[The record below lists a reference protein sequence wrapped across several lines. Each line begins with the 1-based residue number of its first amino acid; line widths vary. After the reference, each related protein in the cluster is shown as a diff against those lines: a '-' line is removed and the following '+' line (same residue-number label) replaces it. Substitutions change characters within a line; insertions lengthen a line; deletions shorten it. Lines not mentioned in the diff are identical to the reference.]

1 MAEGLIGQAKTAL
14 SEMFFIVLSWVKPI
28 TVQTFDMGVEIK
40 NENNLSV
47 RQQLQ
52 DWFAAEQSAL
62 LLEEEKKKLN
72 QRLYA
77 LFGYHILQV
86 GNIGGRHFLDGSK
99 ISHKLLA
106 SLIPDEESEQNSGF
120 CCDCSNLPVAPDSI
134 DVVVLPHVLEF
145 EANPHQV
152 LRESE
157 RVLIGEGHVVILGF
171 NPWSLWGFWRL
182 LLAWRE
188 KPPWQ
193 GHYIGLTRIKDW
205 LKLLDFEII
214 EIERF
219 YFRPPLRNS
228 KLLKKLEFMDQLG
241 PYCWPWFG
249 GVYLLVAKKRVV
261 PLTPIKLQWRTRRQM
276 IATGVAGTTTGMT
289 PHKHTSKDPLG

>member
-1 MAEGLIGQAKTAL
+1 MADE
-14 SEMFFIVLSWVKPI
+14 I
-28 TVQTFDMGVEIK
+28 TNK
-40 NENNLSV
+40 NSLSV
-47 RQQLQ
+47 RQQVQL
-52 DWFAAEQSAL
+52 WFAGEQSSL
-62 LLEEEKKKLN
+62 LLQEENKKLS

-106 SLIPDEESEQNSGF
+106 SLVPGETSGQNTGF
-120 CCDCSNLPVAPDSI
+120 CCDCSNLPVAHDSI

-171 NPWSLWGFWRL
+171 NPWSLWGLWRL

-205 LKLLDFEII
+205 LKLLDFEIT

-219 YFRPPLRNS
+219 YFRPPIRS
-228 KLLKKLEFMDQLG
+228 MKLLKKLEFMDQLG

-249 GVYLLVAKKRVV
+249 GAYLLVAKKRVV

-289 PHKHTSKDPLG
+289 PHEQTNKDSVK

>member
-1 MAEGLIGQAKTAL
+1 MGNE
-14 SEMFFIVLSWVKPI
+14 I
-28 TVQTFDMGVEIK
+28 TNKK
-40 NENNLSV
+40 NLTV

-52 DWFAAEQSAL
+52 DWFEGGQGAL
-62 LLEEEKKKLN
+62 LLQEEREKLS

-86 GNIGGRHFLDGSK
+86 GSIGGRHFLDGSK

-106 SLIPDEESEQNSGF
+106 SLIPDEESEQSPGF

-134 DVVVLPHVLEF
+134 DVIVLPHVLEF
-145 EANPHQV
+145 AANPHQV

-171 NPWSLWGFWRL
+171 NPWSLWGLWRS
-182 LLAWRE
+182 LLAWRG

-214 EIERF
+214 EIKRF
-219 YFRPPLRNS
+219 YFRPPLRS
-228 KLLKKLEFMDQLG
+228 LKLLKKLEFMDQLG

-261 PLTPIKLQWRTRRQM
+261 PLTPIKLQWRARRQM

-289 PHKHTSKDPLG
+289 PHDDPCQTKKLMMVKIPARNLLDERSD

>member
-1 MAEGLIGQAKTAL
+1 MSDEITSKKNLLI
-14 SEMFFIVLSWVKPI
+14 
-28 TVQTFDMGVEIK
+28 
-40 NENNLSV
+40 

-52 DWFAAEQSAL
+52 DWFAGEHGTL
-62 LLEEEKKKLN
+62 LLDDERKKLA
-72 QRLYA
+72 QQLYV
-77 LFGYHILQV
+77 LFGYHILQI
-86 GNIGGRHFLDGSK
+86 GNIGGTYFLDSSK
-99 ISHKLLA
+99 ISHKMIANLV
-106 SLIPDEESEQNSGF
+106 PDEQSEQNSGF
-120 CCDCSNLPVAPDSI
+120 CCNCNNLPVAPDSI

-171 NPWSLWGFWRL
+171 NPWSLWGLWRL

-205 LKLLDFEII
+205 LKLLDFEVIKL
-214 EIERF
+214 ERF
-219 YFRPPLRNS
+219 YFRPPLRS
-228 KLLKKLEFMDQLG
+228 LKLLNKLEFMEQLG
-241 PYCWPWFG
+241 RYCWSWFG

-276 IATGVAGTTTGMT
+276 IDTGVAGTTTGMA
-289 PHKHTSKDPLG
+289 PQEINRQENNRQDHEKA

>member
-1 MAEGLIGQAKTAL
+1 MPDWSRKISPVRGVFYCVKLSKLTAGQIL
-14 SEMFFIVLSWVKPI
+14 DMSDEI
-28 TVQTFDMGVEIK
+28 TIK
-40 NENNLSV
+40 KNLTV

-52 DWFAAEQSAL
+52 MWFEAEQAAL
-62 LLEEEKKKLN
+62 LLADERKILT

-86 GNIGGRHFLDGSK
+86 GNIGGQHFLDGSK

-106 SLIPDEESEQNSGF
+106 SLISDEASEKISGF
-120 CCDCSNLPVAPDSI
+120 CCDCNNLPVASDSI

-157 RVLIGEGHVVILGF
+157 RILIGEGHVVIMSF
-171 NPWSLWGFWRL
+171 NPLSLWGLWRL
-182 LLAWRE
+182 VLAWRE

-214 EIERF
+214 KIERF
-219 YFRPPLRNS
+219 YFRPPLRS
-228 KLLKKLEFMDQLG
+228 LKLLQKLEFMEQLG
-241 PYCWPWFG
+241 SYCWPWFG
-249 GVYLLVAKKRVV
+249 GVYLLIAKKRVV
-261 PLTPIKLQWRTRRQM
+261 PLTPIKLQWRSRRQI

-289 PHKHTSKDPLG
+289 PHDDSYQTKK